1 MSNSYDRLLDL
12 VVEGRK
18 DEGALFDRLKDM
30 AKAFRNRKEDEPEV
44 AKDKPVEVERLAPG
58 PKSTSSQRG
67 KPNKPAWS
75 KEKREFNRS
84 MGGDHLTP

>member
-1 MSNSYDRLLDL
+1 MNNTYNRLLDL

-30 AKAFRNRKEDEPEV
+30 AKAFRNRK
-44 AKDKPVEVERLAPG
+44 DKPVEVERLAPG

-67 KPNKPAWS
+67 KPKKPAWS

>member
-1 MSNSYDRLLDL
+1 
-12 VVEGRK
+12 
-18 DEGALFDRLKDM
+18 M
-30 AKAFRNRKEDEPEV
+30 AKAFRNR
-44 AKDKPVEVERLAPG
+44 KDKPVEVERLAPG

>member
-1 MSNSYDRLLDL
+1 MNNTYNRLLDL

-30 AKAFRNRKEDEPEV
+30 AKAFMGRRKGGPG
-44 AKDKPVEVERLAPG
+44 VERLKDD

-67 KPNKPAWS
+67 NRTKPAWS
-75 KEKREFNRS
+75 DEKRNFNRS
-84 MGGDHLTP
+84 MGGDQR